1 MIKHVCSL
9 CYNRTSKIS
18 SGPRHLSI
26 YSYGV
31 PPSKWAE
38 LILCWKKIFWR
49 PPPHPHLK
57 ICIRHCYLY
66 FLFYIRISRIHY
78 HMIVTVR
85 FLFCYYCC
93 SSEHNTC
100 SASSSGTITVSVVP
114 PNDLRKL
121 SGRESDP
128 DSYLFRKWSLYRGS
142 TVPKIDVNV
151 IKWDPEKRLKRWT
164 VKQFWLCLSSH
175 LKEDQTNLFKK
186 KGHIFVALIS
196 LKKITYAIRWLVCTY
211 INIIGAFIVFLC

>member
-1 MIKHVCSL
+1 MSQGL
-9 CYNRTSKIS
+9 DNR
-18 SGPRHLSI
+18 
-26 YSYGV
+26 
-31 PPSKWAE
+31 
-38 LILCWKKIFWR
+38 R
-49 PPPHPHLK
+49 PPPPSYLK
-57 ICIRHCYLY
+57 IWIRHCYLY

-128 DSYLFRKWSLYRGS
+128 DSYLFRK
-142 TVPKIDVNV
+142 
-151 IKWDPEKRLKRWT
+151 
-164 VKQFWLCLSSH
+164 
-175 LKEDQTNLFKK
+175 
-186 KGHIFVALIS
+186 
-196 LKKITYAIRWLVCTY
+196 
-211 INIIGAFIVFLC
+211 